1 MHMSSKDIVVKDLRE
16 LYAILGLEQ
25 VDAHAGFTVHYLQ
38 DTFKQ
43 LPFRSQPFRPNYF
56 SFLFIRDAFGQY
68 TIDDLQFEVRPLT
81 VYFTNPGN
89 YRVFEW
95 HAIRDTCLI
104 TFDEAFLKEYVH
116 ADVFREFSFLLTE
129 TMQPR
134 PLQAHE
140 FETLEQLYRYIHREQ
155 HGNSPYKQKLIGA
168 LMASLLLKIKE
179 YFFQD
184 YNPIYEGN
192 RSSEIVKTF
201 KIDLEQHF
209 RDLTAGKTDTP
220 LRVQD
225 YADKQALHVN
235 YLSNVISTK
244 TGKSVSTWIAEKTIS
259 AARVMLQDP
268 ALPIKKITARL
279 GFLEAPH
286 FSNYFK
292 KHTGMSP
299 VAYRK
304 QYPETRS

>member
-1 MHMSSKDIVVKDLRE
+1 MSSKDIVVKDLQE
-16 LYAILGLEQ
+16 LYSILGLEQ

-38 DTFKQ
+38 DTFRQ

-56 SFLFIRDAFGQY
+56 SFLFIRDAFGMY
-68 TIDDLQFEVRPLT
+68 IIDDLQFEVRPLT

-89 YRVFEW
+89 FRVFEW
-95 HAIRDTCLI
+95 HKIKDTCLI

-116 ADVFREFSFLLTE
+116 ADVFQEFSFLLTE

-155 HGNSPYKQKLIGA
+155 HGHSPYKQKLVGA

-209 RDLTAGKTDTP
+209 RDLATGKTDTP
-220 LRVQD
+220 LRVPD

-259 AARVMLQDP
+259 AARVMLQNP
-268 ALPIKKITARL
+268 SLTIKEITARL

-299 VAYRK
+299 AAYRK
-304 QYPETRS
+304 QHAETHS